1 MRKGRAV
8 NLAEY
13 QKMALETQVTKDL
26 AEARTVSLF
35 GLAGEIGSLLAEL
48 KKKRRDGQAYT
59 GFTFHLVE
67 ELGDI
72 LWYVADLASQVGVVL
87 PNPDPVET
95 SLDARE
101 ACLDEVTLALQAD
114 AHILGQLLRPGLP
127 PSSPGVID
135 SAVRAVIHNLAAAAH
150 AAGSNI
156 IHVGQANLKK
166 IRGRWIGDP
175 DTPATQFDLDHYEE
189 EQLPRNLMIEFRE
202 RGESPRQKVI
212 MRVQNIT
219 VGDRLTDNSW
229 QDDGYRYHDIFHL
242 AYAAV
247 LGWSPVTRSL
257 FKCKRKSK
265 ARVDEVEDGARAQ
278 ITEEIIA
285 LQIYGRAREHSL
297 FAGLK
302 RIDHDLLTM
311 IRRLVKGMEVEQC
324 DLWEWELAI
333 LRGFAVFR
341 DLIEHRGGLVRIDAD
356 RRLIEL
362 AN

>member
-1 MRKGRAV
+1 M

-13 QKMALETQVTKDL
+13 QKMALETQVTKEL

-48 KKKRRDGQAYT
+48 KKKRRDGRAYT
-59 GFTFHLVE
+59 GFAFHLEE

-72 LWYVADLASQVGVVL
+72 LWYVADLASQAGVVL
-87 PNPDPVET
+87 TNPDPVEASPET
-95 SLDARE
+95 LDAL
-101 ACLDEVTLALQAD
+101 LDEIAFVLQAD
-114 AHILGQLLRPGLP
+114 ANALGQLLRPGWP
-127 PSSPGVID
+127 PSSPGAVD
-135 SAVRAVIHNLAAAAH
+135 SAVKAVIRDLAAAAH
-150 AAGSNI
+150 AAGSDI
-156 IHVGQANLKK
+156 FAVGQANLKK
-166 IRGRWIGDP
+166 IRGRWLGNP
-175 DTPATQFDLDHYEE
+175 DTPAPHFDLDHDEE
-189 EQLPRNLMIEFRE
+189 EQLPRKIVIEFRE

-311 IRRLVKGMEVEQC
+311 IRTLIHGMEVEQC
-324 DLWEWELAI
+324 ALWEWELAI

-341 DLIEHRGGLVRIDAD
+341 DLIEHRGGRVVIDAD
-356 RRLIEL
+356 RRLIDL
-362 AN
+362 VR